1 MVESLAKAQSTQ
13 RNNIRNF
20 AFLCVSARKN
30 EKRKNINNV
39 DKVCCLLTVVR

>member
-1 MVESLAKAQSTQ
+1 MIESLVDIFRRRTSV
-13 RNNIRNF
+13 RLYR
-20 AFLCVSARKN
+20 RN

>member
-1 MVESLAKAQSTQ
+1 MIKPLAKAQSTQ
-13 RNNIRNF
+13 RDNITYS
-20 AFLCVSARKN
+20 AFLYVSARKN

>member
-1 MVESLAKAQSTQ
+1 MVESLVDIFRRRTSVHLY
-13 RNNIRNF
+13 RR
-20 AFLCVSARKN
+20 N